1 MQVDILKIIGNN
13 CMDVGTPYDQEEI
26 HSVIIVDLF
35 GRCELV
41 IEKNIVVCTCPTQE
55 YGQFLPPVW
64 TAKC

>member
-1 MQVDILKIIGNN
+1 
-13 CMDVGTPYDQEEI
+13 MDVGTPYDQEEI